1 MFPNNKLS
9 FSLSIYSPFLSPYL
23 NQSRVILEPAG
34 ALAVAG
40 LKKYVQER
48 EITGQSMVAI
58 TSGANM
64 DFDRLRFVSER
75 ADESEKTLAVKI
87 PESPGSFRQLYS
99 TIWPRN
105 VTEFSYRYES
115 DQEANIFISFQP
127 VINIEND
134 FVNIVEKLEG
144 KGFACS
150 DISHNELAK
159 DHVRHLAGGRSIVPK
174 ERLFRFEFP
183 ESPGALQRFLT
194 SLDMSW
200 NVSLFHYRNHGDD
213 FGRVLV
219 GIQVGKSCAR
229 LEEFLRNLGY
239 SYNEET
245 DNVVCG

>member
-1 MFPNNKLS
+1 MSKILDQMFPNNKLS

-183 ESPGALQRFLT
+183 ESPGALQRFPAVSRGVAMRS
-194 SLDMSW
+194 SLS
-200 NVSLFHYRNHGDD
+200 SLCRPDRPD
-213 FGRVLV
+213 
-219 GIQVGKSCAR
+219 A
-229 LEEFLRNLGY
+229 
-239 SYNEET
+239 T
-245 DNVVCG
+245 DAPRPTAGHRPRPRRKI